1 MAGYVFQ
8 THTATHKS
16 KVYLFCF
23 PNLFQLSDVL
33 PLRRRTHGVEMLLC
47 GRCDGRGGG
56 RTGGDDRVIG
66 RRDGGSGGVV
76 TVVAGATVAAAG
88 CTAVVARHVVIAVGP
103 PRSGAAAGGGC
114 GRSSLGVG
122 VVIDVGAVRRRR
134 RHRSCRTER
143 KEHTQT
149 QKPDNFRFTASL
161 FSILFF
167 LLPSFSPPLFP
178 KHSQNNGKFD
188 RRK

>member
-1 MAGYVFQ
+1 
-8 THTATHKS
+8 
-16 KVYLFCF
+16 
-23 PNLFQLSDVL
+23 
-33 PLRRRTHGVEMLLC
+33 
-47 GRCDGRGGG
+47 
-56 RTGGDDRVIG
+56 
-66 RRDGGSGGVV
+66 
-76 TVVAGATVAAAG
+76 
-88 CTAVVARHVVIAVGP
+88 VIAVGP
-103 PRSGAAAGGGC
+103 PRSGAAAGGDGG

-167 LLPSFSPPLFP
+167 SSFHLSFPPPPFFLNIHKTTGSLTDANDRKFP
-178 KHSQNNGKFD
+178 RKTKKHKNKKKIGKMPREEEKED
-188 RRK
+188 P

>member
-1 MAGYVFQ
+1 
-8 THTATHKS
+8 
-16 KVYLFCF
+16 
-23 PNLFQLSDVL
+23 
-33 PLRRRTHGVEMLLC
+33 
-47 GRCDGRGGG
+47 
-56 RTGGDDRVIG
+56 
-66 RRDGGSGGVV
+66 
-76 TVVAGATVAAAG
+76 
-88 CTAVVARHVVIAVGP
+88 VIAVGP
-103 PRSGAAAGGGC
+103 PRSGAAAGGDGG

-167 LLPSFSPPLFP
+167 FLLPSFFPSPPPF
-178 KHSQNNGKFD
+178 S
-188 RRK
+188 

>member
-1 MAGYVFQ
+1 MF
-8 THTATHKS
+8 
-16 KVYLFCF
+16 
-23 PNLFQLSDVL
+23 L
-33 PLRRRTHGVEMLLC
+33 PLRRQTHGCVEMLLC

-56 RTGGDDRVIG
+56 RTGGNDRVIG
-66 RRDGGSGGVV
+66 RRDGGSGSVV
-76 TVVAGATVAAAG
+76 AVVAGATVAAAG

-103 PRSGAAAGGGC
+103 PRSGAAAGGGGDG

-134 RHRSCRTER
+134 RHRSCRTES

-161 FSILFF
+161 FSIL
-167 LLPSFSPPLFP
+167 SFSPPFFLNIP
-178 KHSQNNGKFD
+178 KTTGSLTDAND
-188 RRK
+188 